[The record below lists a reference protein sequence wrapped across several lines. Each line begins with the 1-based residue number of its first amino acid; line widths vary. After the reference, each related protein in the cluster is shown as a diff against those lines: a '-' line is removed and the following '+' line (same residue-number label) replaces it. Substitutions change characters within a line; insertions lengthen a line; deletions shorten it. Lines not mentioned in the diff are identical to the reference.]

1 MTELLLR
8 KVTNLKNIFIK
19 NKEKMQKID
28 EIIEEMAIKLSS
40 LNYDFLTEKEL
51 DRTDKF
57 LSDLSDKNKNMD
69 GNQMYVNHPD
79 WVVKNCS
86 GLINGLRSYLDSLK
100 IKIAKR
106 ENIPNWYIQNKLT

>member
-1 MTELLLR
+1 ME
-8 KVTNLKNIFIK
+8 
-19 NKEKMQKID
+19 KID

-57 LSDLSDKNKNMD
+57 FSDLSDKNKNMD

-79 WVVKNCS
+79 WAVKNCS

-106 ENIPNWYIQNKLT
+106 ENTPNWYIQNKLT